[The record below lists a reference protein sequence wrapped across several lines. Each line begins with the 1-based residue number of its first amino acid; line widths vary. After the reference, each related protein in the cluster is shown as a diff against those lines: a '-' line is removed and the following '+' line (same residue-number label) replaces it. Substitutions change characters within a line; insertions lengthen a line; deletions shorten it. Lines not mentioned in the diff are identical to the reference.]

1 VNFRQ
6 GMSEQ
11 LRQLLAE
18 IGPRWH
24 LDIRH
29 HGDLVKSAYAPLLA
43 AAPKAGVEVQW
54 DLRYGLN
61 SRHVL
66 DLYVPEGASLPKRPA
81 AKPPAPVIVF
91 VHGGAFIRG
100 EKSSSHGMYDN
111 VMYWFA
117 RHGFVGVNL
126 EYRLAP
132 EAPFPGAVDDVA
144 SGLDWVAKEIAS
156 YGGDPSRVLLIGH
169 SAGGTHVASY
179 AFDPLLGYLGRH
191 ARAVVLLSARLRA
204 DRSPDNPNAA
214 GVVAY
219 FGESMS
225 QYEVRSP
232 MAYAACND
240 VPTFIVTAEFDN
252 PMLDVYGLEFAHRIG
267 LAHRRAPRYLSL
279 RGHNH
284 VSMLAHFNTP
294 EEFLGLEILDFF
306 AHACQSGVTSD

>member
-1 VNFRQ
+1 
-6 GMSEQ
+6 MSEQ
-11 LRQLLAE
+11 LRQLLAD

-43 AAPKAGVEVQW
+43 AAPKAGIEIQR
-54 DLRYGLN
+54 DLIYGPN
-61 SRHVL
+61 PRHVL
-66 DLYVPEGASLPKRPA
+66 DLYVPEGAILSTGPA
-81 AKPPAPVIVF
+81 ARPPAPVLVF

-100 EKSSSHGMYDN
+100 DKSSAHGMYDN

-117 RHGFVGVNL
+117 RRGFMGVNL

-144 SGLDWVAKEIAS
+144 RGMAWVKQEIAS
-156 YGGDPSRVLLIGH
+156 YGGDPSRVLLVGH

-179 AFDPLLGYLGRH
+179 VFDPLLGYLGCH

-214 GVVAY
+214 GVSAY
-219 FGESMS
+219 FGENLAR
-225 QYEVRSP
+225 YETRAP

-240 VPTFIVTAEFDN
+240 LPAFIVTAEFDN
-252 PMLDVYGLEFAHRIG
+252 PMLDVYGLEFAYRMG

-294 EEFLGLEILDFF
+294 EEFLGCEILDFF
-306 AHACQSGVTSD
+306 EHACRSGETVV